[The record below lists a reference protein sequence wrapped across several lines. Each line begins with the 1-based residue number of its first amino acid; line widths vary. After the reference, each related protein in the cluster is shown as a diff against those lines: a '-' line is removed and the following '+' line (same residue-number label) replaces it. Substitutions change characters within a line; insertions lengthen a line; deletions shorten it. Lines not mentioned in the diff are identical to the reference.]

1 MGPVTLN
8 AHVARNEFSVEC
20 NGATHNADNRDDLS
34 LLDIT
39 ASLYLDNKW
48 WMRLSLLLNSY
59 DRASAPPD
67 DVGRQKGCKVWIVR
81 KPEVSLVRG
90 AWGDD

>member
-39 ASLYLDNKW
+39 ASLYLDNK
-48 WMRLSLLLNSY
+48 
-59 DRASAPPD
+59 
-67 DVGRQKGCKVWIVR
+67 
-81 KPEVSLVRG
+81 
-90 AWGDD
+90 